1 MSDLAPLLLPPAPLP
16 RHLYGTRAALFYL
29 LRAPA
34 GPEAIAPATPSPGT
48 PPRPAPPRPARVVP
62 LAVAPVRPAF
72 RDLLQSDSFDFRSAA
87 DPG

>member
-34 GPEAIAPATPSPGT
+34 GPAAIAPAVAGPGA
-48 PPRPAPPRPARVVP
+48 PHLPAPPRLAQVLP